1 MPNPFKIY
9 KDIYAIG
16 GMGLSNPDDCCVYLI
31 DAGELLLIDAG
42 AGRSFAQLVNNI
54 EFLGFQ
60 PEKIEA
66 VIATHAHIDHLGSM
80 HQFQDKFKAK
90 IVAHELDA
98 DQIETGKEIGAELY
112 GVKYEP
118 CKIDV
123 MLKGSEET
131 LKYSKYEIKLLH
143 IPGHT
148 PGSIAVYVD
157 MEKRVLFGQDIHGP
171 YFLKRADPKQ
181 AKISLQ
187 KLVELEADILC
198 EGHFGIYETA
208 ADVKKYIE
216 GYANNLY
223 A

>member
-1 MPNPFKIY
+1 
-9 KDIYAIG
+9 
-16 GMGLSNPDDCCVYLI
+16 
-31 DAGELLLIDAG
+31 
-42 AGRSFAQLVNNI
+42 
-54 EFLGFQ
+54 
-60 PEKIEA
+60 
-66 VIATHAHIDHLGSM
+66 
-80 HQFQDKFKAK
+80 
-90 IVAHELDA
+90 
-98 DQIETGKEIGAELY
+98 
-112 GVKYEP
+112 
-118 CKIDV
+118 